1 MAQVVAQYDLLGG
14 VASYKPGTTK
24 SKLLTM
30 QEIHGTK
37 DGGICRDCAHAIKFN
52 HGVIV
57 YKCVKWKFTPNP
69 ISDIN
74 PLQNACN
81 KFMPY

>member
-1 MAQVVAQYDLLGG
+1 MTQAVAQFDLSGHVQL
-14 VASYKPGTTK
+14 YETTK
-24 SKLLTM
+24 KDKLMTM

-37 DGGICRDCAHAIKFN
+37 VGCICRDCAHAVKFN

-57 YKCVKWKFTPNP
+57 YKCVKWKFTPNS

-74 PLQNACN
+74 PMQAACN
-81 KFMPY
+81 KYVSS